1 MDSLNDIPPGQYSSG
16 RSTPVQWLE
25 DTFTIRRS
33 LGIANPCS
41 GAFISVREDHHDGAC
56 SCQTTNGVQSFGGK
70 AVSYVTWNMP
80 AETKA
85 GYVEWLGGFDW
96 TKEDPPRYLA

>member
-41 GAFISVREDHHDGAC
+41 GAFISVRPDHYDGAC
-56 SCQTTNGVQSFGGK
+56 SCQGAPSSFGGK
-70 AVSYVTWNMP
+70 AVSVITWNMP
-80 AETKA
+80 EDTRQS
-85 GYVEWLGGFDW
+85 YIEFLGGFDW
-96 TKEDPPRYLA
+96 TKEEPPRYIA

>member
-1 MDSLNDIPPGQYSSG
+1 MDSLADTALYAHHEI
-16 RSTPVQWLE
+16 TPVQWLE

-41 GAFISVREDHHDGAC
+41 GAFISVRVDLYDGTC

>member
-1 MDSLNDIPPGQYSSG
+1 MDSLNHFPASSMDAG
-16 RSTPVQWLE
+16 TPVQWLE